1 MDLALVDVWPFR
13 SSAEEDA
20 PLVAPQDDYGFF
32 SNDIGGV
39 VHGELNIT
47 EGEGPYVVKRS
58 IYVDGYVL
66 RRKQLG
72 FLFEWIEDS
81 VSWLLFAYRQFLER

>member
-13 SSAEEDA
+13 SSAEEDS
-20 PLVAPQDDYGFF
+20 PLVAPPDDYGFF

-47 EGEGPYVVKRS
+47 GGEEPYVVKRS
-58 IYVDGYVL
+58 IYIDGYVL
-66 RRKQLG
+66 RQKQL
-72 FLFEWIEDS
+72 
-81 VSWLLFAYRQFLER
+81 QFPRMVRGLCLVVITITKICER

>member
-1 MDLALVDVWPFR
+1 MDLALIDVWPFR

-20 PLVAPQDDYGFF
+20 PLASPDDYGFF

-47 EGEGPYVVKRS
+47 EGEVVKRS

-72 FLFEWIEDS
+72 FLLEWIEDS
-81 VSWLLFAYRQFLER
+81 VYWLLLA